1 VPAPQHPITQAL
13 PDRLHRARRA
23 PLAALATIALATS
36 CRAGVA
42 SLITN
47 SNGANTPA
55 DQLLSGLTNR
65 YTNVNRDAKLSA
77 AREKLAQGALVPS
90 RIFDDTAAWSTLT
103 SSAVR
108 TFGYSGTFVNGQ
120 YRMYAMPP
128 GALPPR
134 PSSPGDTR
142 HVITLTHLAPE
153 EYRWDVVTDF
163 SFGAAGSSNVAA
175 VFRGLFAS
183 AERRTERDVRADYR
197 ATFPRTA
204 ATLGALYS
212 VDSVRTVP
220 RADGSTFVD
229 VTIAI
234 HADGLRNKYPLFAAY
249 LTKYVSPGV
258 TRLVLRDRNGPT
270 TWFTVDVRRNRLNF
284 TFRSRDGR
292 LLPLLGPA
300 RPMPDTLELE
310 SLVSAKFGM
319 FRVGFEKLR
328 SDFIISRGAP
338 EPAWTLVFRRE
349 PEWNLP
355 LFTESLIRSSLRR
368 PFQKDGA
375 FFRVS
380 LRDDGGQTLL
390 SRRGQLVVKEGT
402 ILRFL
407 GRLGSRAYSDLS
419 ARVEKEIQD
428 FLRDVYTA
436 MRADARGLSD

>member
-1 VPAPQHPITQAL
+1 VRAPQHPTTQARL
-13 PDRLHRARRA
+13 DRLRLTRRA
-23 PLAALATIALATS
+23 TLASLATLALATS

-47 SNGANTPA
+47 SNGTNTPA
-55 DQLLSGLTNR
+55 DQLLSGLANR
-65 YTNVNRDAKLSA
+65 YTNVHRDAKLSV

-103 SSAVR
+103 SSTVR

-142 HVITLTHLAPE
+142 HVITLTHLAAE
-153 EYRWDVVTDF
+153 EYRWDVITDF
-163 SFGAAGSSNVAA
+163 SFGASGSSNVAA
-175 VFRGLFAS
+175 IFRGLFAS

-197 ATFPRTA
+197 TTFPRTS
-204 ATLGALYS
+204 ATLGELFS
-212 VDSVRTVP
+212 VDSIRSTP

-229 VTIAI
+229 LTIAI
-234 HADGLRNKYPLFAAY
+234 HPDGLAPRYPAFAAY
-249 LTKYVSPGV
+249 LKKYVSPGV
-258 TRLVLRDRNGPT
+258 TRLVLRDRNAPT
-270 TWFTVDVRRNRLNF
+270 TWFIVDVRRNRINF

-300 RPMPDTLELE
+300 RPMPDSLELE
-310 SLVSAKFGM
+310 SLVSAKFGI

-349 PEWNLP
+349 PEWKLP
-355 LFTESLIRSSLRR
+355 LFTENLIRSSLRR
-368 PFQKDGA
+368 PFQKEGA

-380 LRDDGGQTLL
+380 LRDDVGQTLL
-390 SRRGQLVVKEGT
+390 SRRGQLTVAEGT

-407 GRLGSRAYSDLS
+407 GRLGTRAYSDLS